1 MNANKQNEKNP
12 IVLRS
17 VQLSFVVRP
26 DWTDLDPNW
35 TDSES
40 TILVTSFRRRHYA
53 EKIEQIYLKERRELK
68 NKNQEQDHPFLFGGR
83 CFAVWDSS
91 GPNAELIGFSL
102 SSWDVSTWDV
112 VAGDLAELVV
122 SDSLWVADRIV
133 SLVRNELPQ
142 VGLTVT
148 ARLTVSRNLHTSR
161 LPEIVVYDFRG
172 RDYAESFSKSQ
183 WGK

>member
-26 DWTDLDPNW
+26 DWTDLSPNW
-35 TDSES
+35 KNSERES
-40 TILVTSFRRRHYA
+40 YCASYRRRYYA

-83 CFAVWDSS
+83 RTAVWDESK
-91 GPNAELIGFSL
+91 NDAELVGFSL
-102 SSWDVSTWDV
+102 SSWDVSTWGDV
-112 VAGDLAELVV
+112 SGDFAELFI

-133 SLVRNELPQ
+133 SLVRNEFPQ
-142 VGLTVT
+142 VGLTVA
-148 ARLTVSRNLHTSR
+148 ARLTVSRNLQINR

-172 RDYAESFSKSQ
+172 EDYAESFSKMQ
-183 WGK
+183 W